1 MLKLY
6 TKVVSPRHK
15 NRHGDAF
22 FVWKCRL
29 VYGLAMPPS
38 KPSKYRLNFTASGIF
53 RDQLEF
59 LREDTSLEDNS
70 VIRLAVAELA
80 KKRGFVRKSETAIP
94 AKRTAKR
101 R

>member
-6 TKVVSPRHK
+6 TKVVSSRHK
-15 NRHGDAF
+15 KTHGNAF
-22 FVWKCRL
+22 FVCKCRL

-80 KKRGFVRKSETAIP
+80 KKRGFIRKPEPETR
-94 AKRTAKR
+94 AKKSAKLR
-101 R
+101 

>member
-6 TKVVSPRHK
+6 TKVVSSRHK
-15 NRHGDAF
+15 NRYGDAF
-22 FVWKCRL
+22 FVCNYRV

-70 VIRLAVAELA
+70 IVRLAVAELA
-80 KKRGFVRKSETAIP
+80 KKRGFVRKSESAIPTKTP
-94 AKRTAKR
+94 AKRR
-101 R
+101 

>member
-1 MLKLY
+1 
-6 TKVVSPRHK
+6 
-15 NRHGDAF
+15 
-22 FVWKCRL
+22 
-29 VYGLAMPPS
+29 MPSS

-80 KKRGFVRKSETAIP
+80 KKRGFVRKPEHQTSTKTP
-94 AKRTAKR
+94 AKRR
-101 R
+101 